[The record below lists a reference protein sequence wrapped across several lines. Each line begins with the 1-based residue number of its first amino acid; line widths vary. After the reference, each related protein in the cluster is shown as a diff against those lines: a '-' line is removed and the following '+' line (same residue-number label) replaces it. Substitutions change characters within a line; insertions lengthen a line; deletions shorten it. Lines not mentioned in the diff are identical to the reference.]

1 MRSYPV
7 YPTAAAHE
15 LMKLIGEVE
24 RLLPEITCPLL
35 VIYSRGDPT
44 IHPKSAQLVYDQV
57 HSSDKA
63 LLTLKHSGHLL
74 TVDSEWEQVAE
85 ESYRFIQRR
94 S

>member
-1 MRSYPV
+1 MI
-7 YPTAAAHE
+7 
-15 LMKLIGEVE
+15 KLIGEVE

-44 IHPKSAQLVYDQV
+44 IHPQSAQLVYDRV
-57 HSSDKA
+57 RSSDKA
-63 LLTLKHSGHLL
+63 LVTLQSSGHLL

-85 ESYRFIQRR
+85 ESYRFVQHR